1 MQLAFFQPEG
11 KEHRK
16 SQSFILDPNGNDLTL
31 LFQGFYIS
39 TLQRVCS
46 KSVGQSVTIFL
57 KCTIFLPINQQHYRG
72 FLPLEQQIMHDNL
85 KPVLANWLL
94 ECPSEEMV
102 FV

>member
-31 LFQGFYIS
+31 LFQGFTYLHYNVYVQKVLGNLS
-39 TLQRVCS
+39 
-46 KSVGQSVTIFL
+46 SVFL
-57 KCTIFLPINQQHYRG
+57 KCAIFFPIYQQHYRG